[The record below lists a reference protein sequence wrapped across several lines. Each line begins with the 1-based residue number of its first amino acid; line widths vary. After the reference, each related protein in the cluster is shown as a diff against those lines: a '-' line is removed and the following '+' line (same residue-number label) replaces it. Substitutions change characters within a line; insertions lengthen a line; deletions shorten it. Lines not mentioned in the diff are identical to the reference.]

1 MINNSDKSGE
11 FWALTPEEQAAAE
24 DDPAAPFR
32 AEDERAR
39 ARRERAIVRAVRDQ
53 LELLRRGVLG
63 DAGSYRVGVDVASYL
78 LAGAGPSPPLPLPPD
93 CAPSFPLPVP
103 EHSLERAVTLL
114 RAHARERSEILSSV
128 LGPVKRKHFR
138 RVPGG
143 KLELCEQSAW
153 GAARVNTGVVL
164 FVRLL

>member
-1 MINNSDKSGE
+1 MLNNSDKSGE

-78 LAGAGPSPPLPLPPD
+78 LAGAGPSPPLAPPPRLRPILPS
-93 CAPSFPLPVP
+93 PSSQALA
-103 EHSLERAVTLL
+103 RACCDTLL
-114 RAHARERSEILSSV
+114 RAHARERSEVLSSV
-128 LGPVKRKHFR
+128 LGPVKRKHFQECQGVSSNCVS
-138 RVPGG
+138 RVH
-143 KLELCEQSAW
+143 
-153 GAARVNTGVVL
+153 GAQRVSTPVL
-164 FVRLL
+164 